1 MTAPGPRHPHVLRRP
16 PHAPA
21 AGDVVSFLTV
31 YLILTL
37 AVPSYLTLSALGSMG
52 RPSTLW
58 ALLGLFWWFFE
69 RLRRTTRLNAG
80 SRAVRWILL
89 LFLAAVL
96 VSYAVSNLQGIP
108 PSESSPADSGMLRV
122 AGWVGIALLANDGIS
137 SPGRWLT
144 LVRRLTLISGLAGLL
159 GLAQFLAGQSLLE
172 WLSIPGFS
180 ADGGHEVSSRGDFI
194 RPSGT
199 ATQPLEYAVVL
210 SMALP
215 LALTL
220 ALADKDRSPAARWWP
235 AAALPLACLMSGSRS
250 AFIGAAVGVLV
261 LIPTWPSA
269 VRIRVLG
276 ALTVM
281 LGLVYVSVPGIAGT
295 IRGMF
300 QTLGNDSSSLSRTE
314 SYVVAAE
321 IASRNL
327 FFGRG
332 FGTFLPNYRIFDNG
346 YLTALVEV
354 GLAGL
359 ALLVLLLASGVW
371 AALST
376 AYSLAPPR
384 SLARA
389 LGTGLAAAILAG
401 AVLLSF
407 FDGLNFPISAALLF
421 LAAGL
426 AGAYRGLARAH
437 PGFPGPGLGMFQP
450 GMAGPGVPGPAGRLP
465 GKPSPSGEQ

>member
-1 MTAPGPRHPHVLRRP
+1 MSAPETGATSALRQ
-16 PHAPA
+16 AVNPA

-37 AVPSYLTLSALGSMG
+37 AVPSYLTVAALGSMG

-69 RLRRTTRLNAG
+69 RLRRTSTLETG

-89 LFLAAVL
+89 LFLASVL

-122 AGWVGIALLANDGIS
+122 AGWAGVALLANDGIA
-137 SPGRWLT
+137 SPQRWLT
-144 LVRRLTLISGLAGLL
+144 LVRRLVLISGLAGVL

-172 WLSIPGFS
+172 WVSLPGFS
-180 ADGGHEVSSRGDFI
+180 AEGGHEVSSRGDFI
-194 RPSGT
+194 RPTGT

-220 ALADKDRSPAARWWP
+220 ALAEKNRGLAARWWP
-235 AAALPLACLMSGSRS
+235 PIALSLACLMSGSRS
-250 AFIGAAVGVLV
+250 AFIGAAVGLAV

-269 VRIRVLG
+269 QRTRVLG
-276 ALTVM
+276 ALTVL
-281 LGLVYVSVPGIAGT
+281 LGIVYVTVPGIAGT

-354 GLAGL
+354 GTVGL
-359 ALLVLLLASGVW
+359 ILLLLLLLSGVR
-371 AALST
+371 AAVST
-376 AYSLAPPR
+376 AYNLSPAGSL
-384 SLARA
+384 SRA
-389 LGTGLAAAILAG
+389 LGSGMAASILAG

-421 LAAGL
+421 LSAGL
-426 AGAYRGLARAH
+426 AGAYRGLARQGT
-437 PGFPGPGLGMFQP
+437 GFPE
-450 GMAGPGVPGPAGRLP
+450 PAPALLP
-465 GKPSPSGEQ
+465 GKPAAGSPVEL